1 VKSILVEAD
10 PPFTPASTAPDSI
23 IFKLQYDSLPEQ
35 SQSPMFQ
42 IGNQPYQQQHV
53 TPNVMVQQ
61 SPVMKNKLSLTDNT
75 SMKQSHHFGTAS
87 QHQQQGRAH
96 LASVSYTPDQKP
108 LWQAPP
114 TQHQLLRQDQ
124 QLIGNHNTNIN
135 RIVATNTSRDRPHDK
150 AQTSVPNQ
158 GPVTIQTPFSK
169 FAKKVSAHSDHS
181 ISIPNQQQQYPKIN
195 SMGPSPQVSF
205 SFQSHTHPT
214 RVMTAE
220 TKKFIQ
226 K

>member
-1 VKSILVEAD
+1 MIHYQNKV
-10 PPFTPASTAPDSI
+10 
-23 IFKLQYDSLPEQ
+23 Q